1 MGGAEKIDIGVFQ
14 CKINA
19 VEGRREKRKSVYWK
33 RCSVWNLGARENAEM
48 FAGVLCF
55 FGVVY
60 PFFPGFSP
68 LFLPPL
74 FPPPPPFFFSSIPN
88 PVPTPLAPFLHGASF
103 LPALSNSPA
112 LPCQVDSAKYR
123 KYSCRGNRGKTPP
136 RGLSGAAPP
145 LQLQPPPP
153 PTPRRYFHYSSN
165 ITSPPLSPHTHAHTQ
180 TSFPLWHNAGA
191 AAQPPPP
198 SPAL

>member
-1 MGGAEKIDIGVFQ
+1 MYIGKGAAYGISEPGKTQ
-14 CKINA
+14 
-19 VEGRREKRKSVYWK
+19 
-33 RCSVWNLGARENAEM
+33 RCLPAFCAFLGW
-48 FAGVLCF
+48 FILF
-55 FGVVY
+55 SLDSL
-60 PFFPGFSP
+60 PSSSP
-68 LFLPPL
+68 LY

-136 RGLSGAAPP
+136 RGLSGAPPP

-165 ITSPPLSPHTHAHTQ
+165 ITSPPLSPHTRTHKPPFPSGTTQ
-180 TSFPLWHNAGA
+180 GLQLS
-191 AAQPPPP
+191 PPPP

>member
-60 PFFPGFSP
+60 PFFPWILSP
-68 LFLPPL
+68 LRPPFLS
-74 FPPPPPFFFSSIPN
+74 PPPPTFFFSSIPN

-145 LQLQPPPP
+145 FSYSRPPLPPPADIFTIP
-153 PTPRRYFHYSSN
+153 PT
-165 ITSPPLSPHTHAHTQ
+165 
-180 TSFPLWHNAGA
+180 
-191 AAQPPPP
+191 
-198 SPAL
+198 